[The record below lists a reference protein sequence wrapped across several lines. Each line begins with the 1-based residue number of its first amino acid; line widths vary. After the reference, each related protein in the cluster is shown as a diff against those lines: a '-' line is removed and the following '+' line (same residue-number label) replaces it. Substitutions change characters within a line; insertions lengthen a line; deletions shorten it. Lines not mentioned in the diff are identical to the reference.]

1 MKTAKSLA
9 VLQGGIRV
17 GSASLAD
24 FTENDKGVRIKT
36 HDGDTVNVRLS
47 DRFGLRFLGIDTPE
61 VSMMLPGGT
70 RFKSLSNVGWDT
82 LFTSGNWKKGMNLSS
97 ALLADLEK
105 RAGDGTGVAANHARY
120 ARKAKISLEEI
131 ISQDIRASGVSADKF
146 GLFMSFGLEFLDGYG
161 RLLCYL
167 NSGRENFSD
176 PVTARA
182 VTRWSYNE
190 RQLLAGWALPYFI
203 WPNVQPF
210 LNKRPFDEENARP
223 DGFWKIIRAA
233 GKLQD
238 ARSNVAEARTQGAGI
253 YNPADPLRIMPFELR
268 LISRGKAPDRYVI
281 DLANPGSA
289 EILHPEDYYSI
300 ACPEDRL
307 YVPSEYVSVFKLAG
321 WKIKK

>member
-9 VLQGGIRV
+9 VLQGGIRI

-24 FTENDKGVRIKT
+24 FTENEKGIKIKT
-36 HDGDTVNVRLS
+36 HDGDTVNVRLA

-61 VSMMLPGGT
+61 VSMMLPGET

-131 ISQDIRASGVSADKF
+131 ISEDIRASGVSAEKF

-167 NSGRENFSD
+167 NSARENFSD

-190 RQLLAGWALPYFI
+190 RQLLAGWALPYFSI
-203 WPNVQPF
+203 HAPSTKKMPVPTVSGKLSAQQENCRMHAVMSRRHACRDPVSITPTIRSG
-210 LNKRPFDEENARP
+210 LCPSNCDSSVGVKRPTA
-223 DGFWKIIRAA
+223 
-233 GKLQD
+233 
-238 ARSNVAEARTQGAGI
+238 
-253 YNPADPLRIMPFELR
+253 M
-268 LISRGKAPDRYVI
+268 
-281 DLANPGSA
+281 
-289 EILHPEDYYSI
+289 
-300 ACPEDRL
+300 
-307 YVPSEYVSVFKLAG
+307 
-321 WKIKK
+321 